1 MTIDVRCCFTMAA
14 PSLLLLAAASLIYLP
29 FLSSICAFVVPPAV
43 HVQKGPQTTPTSLFS
58 TKEQIFTHSSI
69 DKLDT
74 IKLALKRP
82 RGASISIEYNP
93 SSDSSLSDGDL
104 SILSMSLRRSK
115 TSAIFTSD
123 VSSVKKIAKEQESSR
138 GDFPGPVPVI
148 YFGRELVGDVFNDDD
163 IGASAV
169 VVEYESADKLDMES
183 LQNMGIIIWKVND
196 IQQIQQLVDM
206 DSHAGGVYMLSKDML
221 PSSIEDDALELKDIL
236 SSLPKSVVT
245 IAPLQSMLPENAEVS
260 LGKHYASLG
269 ISSLLLSNACVG
281 DEEDIKYS
289 QFVIEGINKKSSSSF
304 SMTGLTGSANGHFG
318 VSSHEGEVKWRRNE

>member
-1 MTIDVRCCFTMAA
+1 LIDEMMNSNTMSA
-14 PSLLLLAAASLIYLP
+14 PSLLQLAAASLIFLP
-29 FLSSICAFVVPPAV
+29 FLSSICVAFIQPVV
-43 HVQKGPQTTPTSLFS
+43 HVQKVPQTTLISLFS
-58 TKEQIFTHSSI
+58 TKEQILTQSSI

-93 SSDSSLSDGDL
+93 SSDISLSDGDL
-104 SILSMSLRRSK
+104 SILSMSLRKSK
-115 TSAIFTSD
+115 CSSIFTSD
-123 VSSVKKIAKEQESSR
+123 VSAVKKIAKEQESSR

-148 YFGRELVGDVFNDDD
+148 YCGKELDSAVISDDD

-169 VVEYESADKLDMES
+169 VVEYESADKVDMES
-183 LQNMGIIIWKVND
+183 LQNVGIIWKVNF

-206 DSHAGGVYMLSKDML
+206 ESHAGGVYMLSKDML
-221 PSSIEDDALELKDIL
+221 PSSIEDDALVLKDIL

-289 QFVIEGINKKSSSSF
+289 QFVIDGINKKSSSSF